1 VSIGV
6 SVLAA
11 VDSEALWYL
20 ARGTGLVCLLLLT
33 ASVVLGIL
41 EVKRWAS
48 PRWPRFVT
56 AGLHKNISL
65 LVVAFVTIHVVT
77 VVVDGFAP
85 IRWLD
90 VIVPFGSKYRP
101 IWLGF
106 GALAADLL
114 VALIV
119 TSLLR
124 ARIGALAWRAVHWLT
139 YLCWPVALVHGL
151 GTGTDARHGWA
162 LLLAMACLVLVVGA
176 VWWRLAGAA
185 PRWTGVRTVSA
196 TLSVV
201 APLAIITWLV
211 IGPMRPGWAARAG
224 TPASLLGT
232 PSPVTATTQSGDL
245 PIPFTATVTG
255 TISESTARAG
265 GEVTVTIDASLAAGA
280 SGRLHILLQGPSDG
294 QGGVRLSTSTVTLGP
309 PAQPSDYQGHI
320 TQLGGTRVAA
330 LLTDSR
336 GQTLKLSVSLQ
347 IDSTNTNVTGSIQGT
362 AG

>member
-1 VSIGV
+1 
-6 SVLAA
+6 VLAA
-11 VDSEALWYL
+11 VNSKALWYL
-20 ARGTGLVCLLLLT
+20 TRGTGLVCLLLLT
-33 ASVVLGIL
+33 ASVLLGIL

-65 LVVAFVTIHVVT
+65 LVVAFVAVHVATAVI
-77 VVVDGFAP
+77 DGFAP

-114 VALIV
+114 IALVV

-124 ARIGALAWRAVHWLT
+124 LRLGSFAWRAVHWLA

-162 LLLAMACLVLVVGA
+162 LWLVMACLVLVVGA
-176 VWWRLAGAA
+176 VWWRLAAA
-185 PRWTGVRTVSA
+185 ASEWTGVRTA
-196 TLSVV
+196 AAALSLA
-201 APLAIITWLV
+201 APLAIVTWLV
-211 IGPMRPGWAARAG
+211 LGPLKPGWASRAG

-232 PSPVTATTQSGDL
+232 PAAAPAISAANLSPPFNASLSG
-245 PIPFTATVTG
+245 TVVETNPDAKG
-255 TISESTARAG
+255 T
-265 GEVTVTIDASLAAGA
+265 VTVTIDGSLSVGA
-280 SGRLHILLQGPSDG
+280 SGHLHMVLQGPASVEDG
-294 QGGVRLSTSTVTLGP
+294 VQVTTSSVTLGP
-309 PAQPSDYQGHI
+309 TTTSVAYRGQV
-320 TQLGGTRVAA
+320 TELGGTRVVASLTGANGQA
-330 LLTDSR
+330 LTLT
-336 GQTLKLSVSLQ
+336 VSMR
-347 IDSTNTNVTGSIQGT
+347 IDATGTAMTGSVAAA